1 MPRNKSVGLAEAK
14 DQVIAAIAAGATVE
28 KAMSAVGRTVKTYEN
43 WRGSDSDFAQNVD
56 RIRDARRAARD
67 RGVDENVT
75 SLGFTEF
82 RKKFLGRE
90 TYPHMQAWIDALEGR
105 EPVMREGWTYKKRR
119 SDRVIINTP
128 PNVAKTQTITID
140 YVTYRLC
147 MNPNTKVLVI
157 SQTREMAERFLYQ
170 IKKYL
175 TDPQFLELQ
184 QTYAPDGD
192 FKGDVWTSKQ
202 IYINGRDPQA
212 KDASVQSVG
221 WGSQIQGQRA
231 DLIIMDDVVT
241 LTNAGEPNKMAFRI
255 AQDVA
260 SRLTTGKLIIVGTR
274 VGPTDLYEYLLNDEN
289 FNGRSPWTHLKQPM
303 VSKFAEDPKDW
314 ATIWPRSSE
323 RMDENDEV
331 VADENGLYPAWD
343 GPNCAKKRN
352 EVGPKVWALLYQQEA
367 VAEDSTFRP
376 ECVLGSVTRRRKPG
390 PLSAGAIDHPR
401 AGMQGMYVIASMDPA
416 MTGDTFSLV
425 IAVDR
430 DSKRRYLMNAW
441 CETSPTPRYIRE
453 HIKSVTEQYAVNEWR
468 IESNAFQL
476 FLTHDEE
483 ITSYL
488 ANRGVKLNPHYTSR
502 NKQDPDFGV
511 ASIATLFGSTRK
523 SNDEGGREV
532 FIQGSN
538 LITLPDPDY
547 SNGVSVL
554 IEELISWV
562 PGVRGKDLR
571 QDGPMALW
579 FAELAARDIL
589 IGTARGA
596 DSNFRE
602 SPWLTRGQLK
612 KRRVV
617 DFTTYMQAVGE

>member
-1 MPRNKSVGLAEAK
+1 
-14 DQVIAAIAAGATVE
+14 
-28 KAMSAVGRTVKTYEN
+28 
-43 WRGSDSDFAQNVD
+43 
-56 RIRDARRAARD
+56 
-67 RGVDENVT
+67 
-75 SLGFTEF
+75 
-82 RKKFLGRE
+82 
-90 TYPHMQAWIDALEGR
+90 
-105 EPVMREGWTYKKRR
+105 
-119 SDRVIINTP
+119 
-128 PNVAKTQTITID
+128 
-140 YVTYRLC
+140 
-147 MNPNTKVLVI
+147 
-157 SQTREMAERFLYQ
+157 
-170 IKKYL
+170 
-175 TDPQFLELQ
+175 
-184 QTYAPDGD
+184 
-192 FKGDVWTSKQ
+192 
-202 IYINGRDPQA
+202 
-212 KDASVQSVG
+212 
-221 WGSQIQGQRA
+221 
-231 DLIIMDDVVT
+231 
-241 LTNAGEPNKMAFRI
+241 
-255 AQDVA
+255 
-260 SRLTTGKLIIVGTR
+260 
-274 VGPTDLYEYLLNDEN
+274 
-289 FNGRSPWTHLKQPM
+289 
-303 VSKFAEDPKDW
+303 
-314 ATIWPRSSE
+314 
-323 RMDENDEV
+323 
-331 VADENGLYPAWD
+331 
-343 GPNCAKKRN
+343 
-352 EVGPKVWALLYQQEA
+352 
-367 VAEDSTFRP
+367 
-376 ECVLGSVTRRRKPG
+376 
-390 PLSAGAIDHPR
+390 
-401 AGMQGMYVIASMDPA
+401 
-416 MTGDTFSLV
+416 
-425 IAVDR
+425 
-430 DSKRRYLMNAW
+430 MNAW